1 MVYAGPSVL
10 LERGHMWNCSD
21 VRYYAL
27 PPYNC
32 NVHPGHPRHHP
43 VEYPYTG
50 RARMDSRI
58 TVSHPMIWRPEAA

>member
-32 NVHPGHPRHHP
+32 NVHPGHPTSLP
-43 VEYPYTG
+43 PKD
-50 RARMDSRI
+50 ARELCPSKSRDRDDRI
-58 TVSHPMIWRPEAA
+58 EAGVCPS